1 MLWWRSP
8 AFWTPNG
15 GWDTRS
21 QLWHSSW
28 QVCYLMKKLI
38 RSYLLWGWHLWKK
51 VEDSTSAFPLTAKAA
66 VNVSLWLKQRSI
78 PPRDDR
84 WTLGETRVESLFLE
98 TPPGLLPNWPN
109 SHLWRADFTRPPC
122 LQVWHWSHTDWK
134 KDEISLEFLGL
145 LFNFIIHIKL
155 TIKYIKQQQIKG
167 ILYA

>member
-1 MLWWRSP
+1 MLWWRPP
-8 AFWTPNG
+8 AFRTPNG

-21 QLWHSSW
+21 QLWYSSW
-28 QVCYLMKKLI
+28 QVCYLLKKLI
-38 RSYLLWGWHLWKK
+38 CSYLLWGWHLGKK
-51 VEDSTSAFPLTAKAA
+51 SKILPRLFHWRREPPLMCLFK
-66 VNVSLWLKQRSI
+66 WRSI
-78 PPRDDR
+78 PLRDDR

-155 TIKYIKQQQIKG
+155 TMKYIKQQQIKG